1 MPIYRL
7 KYNDNRMFE
16 QIFDQYNRLLYVL
29 AYRYLKSNDEAED
42 AVQYTFMKLWE
53 QRDNIDSEKSVK
65 SLLVTILK
73 NHILNEIK
81 HRNIIIEKNYEIS
94 QAGVS
99 EDYDFVDIVEETDF
113 RSYLLKIIKD
123 LPQQQKK
130 VCLLKIQKGMSNQE
144 IAENMNISVPT
155 VKSHYTQAIK
165 MLRMSIE
172 KIMLIILLS
181 C

>member
-7 KYNDNRMFE
+7 KHNDNRMFE

-94 QAGVS
+94 QTNTNKN
-99 EDYDFVDIVEETDF
+99 YDFVDIVEETDLK
-113 RSYLLKIIKD
+113 SYLLKIIKG
-123 LPQQQKK
+123 LTKKKKK
-130 VCLLKIQKGMSNQE
+130 VC
-144 IAENMNISVPT
+144 
-155 VKSHYTQAIK
+155 
-165 MLRMSIE
+165 
-172 KIMLIILLS
+172 
-181 C
+181 

>member
-7 KYNDNRMFE
+7 KHNDNRMFE

-73 NHILNEIK
+73 NHILNYSCPIK
-81 HRNIIIEKNYEIS
+81 PAIAYKYFPRLCKIVFRVIF
-94 QAGVS
+94 S
-99 EDYDFVDIVEETDF
+99 EDKPPL
-113 RSYLLKIIKD
+113 S
-123 LPQQQKK
+123 KK
-130 VCLLKIQKGMSNQE
+130 
-144 IAENMNISVPT
+144 
-155 VKSHYTQAIK
+155 
-165 MLRMSIE
+165 
-172 KIMLIILLS
+172 
-181 C
+181 